1 MNTKR
6 AGKSHLTIA
15 ILVTTG
21 VATLA
26 FSAASQAGCADA
38 TWSGAP
44 QTRAGDG
51 LAHFSDVVYRPGEI
65 GAARAF
71 LVGDNQDE
79 IAPIVGFWT
88 FEWRA
93 KANPALPNDNPGI
106 PDGALLDFGLIQWH
120 PDGTEIT
127 NSGGRTPAVGDVCM
141 GSWTQVAPST
151 FKLTHL
157 ALGYGPPPGPVM
169 GYQGSRDAGQCGFRR
184 SHLSRQLHVD
194 SVRVEVRSDGP
205 RFGIRPEYRRIH
217 IVRHSESDSR
227 RRALT
232 PSVAPP

>member
-169 GYQGSRDAGQCGFRR
+169 GYQGVAVLEMLVQ
-184 SHLSRQLHVD
+184 VD
-194 SVRVEVRSDGP
+194 SGAHTYHGNFTLTQYASKFDPTVPGSEFDQSTVEFTLSGIVKATRVDV
-205 RFGIRPEYRRIH
+205 H
-217 IVRHSESDSR
+217 
-227 RRALT
+227 
-232 PSVAPP
+232 